1 MNPKF
6 IVYCGPMFSSKS
18 TRLIA
23 DVERYRL
30 QGRNI
35 VCFKPKM
42 DERYQASKITTH
54 NGAAIE
60 AQLVVTGDDILNF
73 VNDLPQAPD
82 VIAVDEAFMI
92 DNCSTALIKL
102 FRRGYNIVVAS
113 IDLSASCMPF
123 AEVAAMLPFATKVV
137 KCTAV
142 CTKCGEDAPYTH
154 RKFQNENDEIVVGG
168 SELYEPTCFKHH
180 SYFYHFERDLC

>member
-6 IVYCGPMFSSKS
+6 VVYCGPMFSSKS

-35 VCFKPKM
+35 ICFKPKM
-42 DERYQASKITTH
+42 DERYQVTKITTH
-54 NGAAIE
+54 NGGSIDATVI
-60 AQLVVTGDDILNF
+60 VTGDEIID
-73 VNDLPQAPD
+73 VVESQSSAPD
-82 VIAVDEAFMI
+82 VIAIDEAFMI
-92 DNCSTALIKL
+92 EDCSTALIKL

-123 AEVAAMLPFATKVV
+123 AEVAAMLPFATEVV

-142 CTKCGEDAPYTH
+142 CTQCGDDAAYTQ

-168 SELYEPTCFKHH
+168 SELYEPSCFKHH
-180 SYFYHFERDLC
+180 TYFQLV

>member
-6 IVYCGPMFSSKS
+6 VVYCGPMFSSKS

-42 DERYQASKITTH
+42 DERYQPTKITTH
-54 NGAAIE
+54 NGATLDAKI
-60 AQLVVTGDDILNF
+60 VTTGDEILALIDSQFIN
-73 VNDLPQAPD
+73 AD

-92 DNCSTALIKL
+92 EDCSTALIKL

-123 AEVAAMLPFATKVV
+123 AEIAAMLPFTTEVV

-142 CTKCGEDAPYTH
+142 CPKCGDDAAYTQ

-168 SELYEPTCFKHH
+168 SELYEPSCFKHH
-180 SYFYHFERDLC
+180 TYFQLV

>member
-6 IVYCGPMFSSKS
+6 IAYCGPMFSSKS

-30 QGRNI
+30 QGRSI
-35 VCFKPKM
+35 ICFKPKM
-42 DERYQASKITTH
+42 DERYQPTKITTH
-54 NGAAIE
+54 NGASID
-60 AQLVVTGDDILNF
+60 AQLVISGSDILDI
-73 VNDLPQAPD
+73 VNDLQIAPD

-92 DNCSTALIKL
+92 DDCSTALIKL
-102 FRRGYNIVVAS
+102 FMRGYNIVVAS
-113 IDLSASCMPF
+113 IDLSASCIPF
-123 AEVAAMLPFATKVV
+123 TEVAAMLPFATKIV

-142 CTKCGEDAPYTH
+142 CTKCGDDAAYTQ

-168 SELYEPTCFKHH
+168 SELYEPSCFKHH
-180 SYFYHFERDLC
+180 TYFQII